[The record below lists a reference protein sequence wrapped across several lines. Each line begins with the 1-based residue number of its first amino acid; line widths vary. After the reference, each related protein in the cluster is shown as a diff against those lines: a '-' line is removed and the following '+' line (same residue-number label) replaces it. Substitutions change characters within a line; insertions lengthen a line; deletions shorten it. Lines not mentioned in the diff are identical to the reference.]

1 MCRNIRVESKKTKTI
16 DNKQLI
22 KNVNKSPSGDLGV
35 KRKSKT
41 ASYLLVS
48 PYILHF
54 TVFVL
59 FPVGFSLFLTF
70 HEWNII
76 GPMKYVGLANYEKL
90 FQDQYFLKSIGNTFV
105 FLAIHIPLQI
115 IIALGLAAILNE
127 KIWFRAF
134 FRGAF
139 FMPVVVSGVVVT
151 VLWQQLYG
159 YELGSINTFLLWLG
173 MHKIGWLIDPAW
185 AMPSIAI
192 MATWKNVGLYIIL
205 FLVGLQTVPRSLYE
219 AADLEGANKW
229 QKFLYIT
236 LPGINPTIFMV
247 VVLSTISGFSLFI
260 EPYVMTGGGPLN
272 STLSSVLYIYKQG
285 FFYYHMGYAATLG
298 FVFALLILLVV
309 FIQRITIEKK

>member
-1 MCRNIRVESKKTKTI
+1 
-16 DNKQLI
+16 
-22 KNVNKSPSGDLGV
+22 
-35 KRKSKT
+35 
-41 ASYLLVS
+41 
-48 PYILHF
+48 
-54 TVFVL
+54 VL

-76 GPMKYVGLANYEKL
+76 GPMKYVGVKNYTQL
-90 FQDQYFLKSIGNTFV
+90 LQDQYFLKSIRNTLV
-105 FLAIHIPLQI
+105 LLLIHIPLQI
-115 IIALGLAAILNE
+115 VIALGLAAVLNE
-127 KIWFRAF
+127 KMWFRAF

-151 VLWQQLYG
+151 ILWQQLYG
-159 YELGSINTFLLWLG
+159 YELGTINALLQWFGLD
-173 MHKIGWLIDPAW
+173 KVGWLIDPAW

-205 FLVGLQTVPRSLYE
+205 FLVGLQSVPRSLYE
-219 AADLEGANKW
+219 AADLEGASSW
-229 QKFLYIT
+229 QKFIYIT

-247 VVLSTISGFSLFI
+247 VVLSTIGGFSLFI

-309 FIQRITIEKK
+309 FIQRLTIEKNKA